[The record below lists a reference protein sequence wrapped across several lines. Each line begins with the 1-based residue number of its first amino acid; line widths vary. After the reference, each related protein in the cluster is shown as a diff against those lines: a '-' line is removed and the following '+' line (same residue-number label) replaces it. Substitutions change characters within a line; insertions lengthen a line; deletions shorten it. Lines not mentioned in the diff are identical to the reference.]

1 MSSIND
7 NYDIIGDIHGH
18 ASTLIQLLKDLGYK
32 KDGTGIFSHKERKV
46 VFLGDFIDRGKEES
60 LVINIVKPMIDNGHA
75 LAVMGNHEFNAICY
89 HTNHPQTEKPLRE
102 HSARNTKTHQAFLD
116 EYPVGDKKTT
126 DVINWFKSLPLF
138 IELDGFRVIHA
149 CWHDQTLEGIKPQ
162 LNTDNTL
169 PDNLFI
175 KASEVGSSEYDA
187 IETLLKGI
195 EIPLPEGSQFAD
207 KDGNVRTDIRIK
219 WWKEGA
225 KTYRD
230 YAQVPDNQ
238 LPNMPDIVLPK
249 AIINPEYSIT
259 NKPVFVGHYWFSGIP
274 KILKSNVACL
284 DYSVANKEKLVCY
297 RWNKGDTSLA
307 NSQFVQVDCVENTN
321 DLQ

>member
-1 MSSIND
+1 MSNIKEQ
-7 NYDIIGDIHGH
+7 YDIIGDIHGY
-18 ASTLIQLLKDLGYK
+18 ASTLIQLLKDLGYEK
-32 KDGTGIFSHKERKV
+32 NGSGIFSHNERKV

-60 LVINIVKPMIDNGHA
+60 SVINIVRPMIDNGLA

-89 HTNHPQTEKPLRE
+89 HTNHPATAKPLRV
-102 HSARNTKTHQAFLD
+102 HSPKNTKGHQAFLD
-116 EYPVGDKKTT
+116 EYPVGDEETQ
-126 DVINWFKSLPLF
+126 DVIDWFKTLPLF

-149 CWHDQTLEGIKPQ
+149 CWHDETLEEIKPQ
-162 LNTDNTL
+162 LNRDNTL
-169 PDNLFI
+169 SDNLFI
-175 KASEVGSSEYDA
+175 EACEAGSSEYDA

-195 EIPLPEGSQFAD
+195 EISLPEGSQFAD
-207 KDGNVRTDIRIK
+207 KDGNIRTDIRVK
-219 WWKEGA
+219 WWREGA

-238 LPNMPDIVLPK
+238 LHNIPDTVLPK

-284 DYSVANKEKLVCY
+284 DYSIGNKEKLVCY
-297 RWNKGDTSLA
+297 RWNKGDKNLV
-307 NSQFVQVDCVENTN
+307 NNQFVQVDCVENTN

>member
-1 MSSIND
+1 MKNKNG

-18 ASTLIQLLKDLGYK
+18 ASTLICLLEKLGYAL
-32 KDGTGIFSHKERKV
+32 DDEGVYSYQDRQI

-60 LVINIVKPMIDNGHA
+60 SVIKIVRPMIDNGHA

-89 HTNHPQTEKPLRE
+89 HTNHSVTAKPLRE
-102 HSARNTKTHQAFLD
+102 HSSKNTKGHQAFLN
-116 EYPVGDKKTT
+116 EYPVGAEITH
-126 DVINWFKSLPLF
+126 DVINWFKRLPLF
-138 IELDGFRVIHA
+138 IELGGFRVIHA
-149 CWHDQTLEGIKPQ
+149 CWHDETLQGIKPQ
-162 LNTDNTL
+162 LNVDNTF
-169 PDNLFI
+169 PDDLFV
-175 KASEVGSSEYDA
+175 KASEVCSREYDA
-187 IETLLKGI
+187 IEALLKGI
-195 EIPLPEGSQFAD
+195 EIPLPEGSQFSD
-207 KDGNVRTDIRIK
+207 KDGNVRRDIRIK

-230 YAQVPDNQ
+230 YAQVPDKQ
-238 LPNMPDIVLPK
+238 LHNIPDAVLPK
-249 AIINPEYSIT
+249 TVINPEYSIV
-259 NKPVFVGHYWFSGIP
+259 NKPVFVGHYWFSGVP

-297 RWNKGDTSLA
+297 RWNEGDTSLA